1 MTHPALVQLSSIVSQ
16 YSPFSA
22 TGIQEGFFVVVCF
35 FFFMKSRSV
44 GQVAEAIG
52 FCLTTCISK
61 DSKQKGSE
69 RQGTEARTAQ
79 FSSVLSGIWI

>member
-1 MTHPALVQLSSIVSQ
+1 M
-16 YSPFSA
+16 
-22 TGIQEGFFVVVCF
+22 
-35 FFFMKSRSV
+35 

-61 DSKQKGSE
+61 DLKQKGSE